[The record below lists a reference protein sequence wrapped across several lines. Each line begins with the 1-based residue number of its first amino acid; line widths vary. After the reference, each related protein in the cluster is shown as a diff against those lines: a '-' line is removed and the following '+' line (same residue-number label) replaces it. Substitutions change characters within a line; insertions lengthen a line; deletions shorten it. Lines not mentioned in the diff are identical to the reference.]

1 MTDIVVKMEHV
12 RAAKMCIRGARAFFE
27 RHNLDWNTFIR
38 EGLPVEQIEATGDA
52 MALQVAEVARG
63 RQQ

>member
-1 MTDIVVKMEHV
+1 MTNIIVRMEHV
-12 RAAKMCIRGARAFFE
+12 RAARMCSRGARAFFE

-63 RQQ
+63 RK